1 MKAKLAMIVAALA
14 CTGYVKGQNG
24 QTQSQVQLDM
34 LTCKDQARLE
44 ANSAG
49 RQAGSFFLGM
59 TIVGVPVAYELE
71 KKKTREVYAEC
82 MTDRGYKYT
91 APE

>member
-14 CTGYVKGQNG
+14 CTACGTYQLGYVKGQNG

-59 TIVGVPVAYELE
+59 TIVGCLRTGKEE
-71 KKKTREVYAEC
+71 NTRSIC
-82 MTDRGYKYT
+82 
-91 APE
+91 